1 MSQAKASEAAKI
13 SPEKMKAI
21 LGQLEREDV
30 KLGARL
36 LDAAVAGA
44 VVARHP
50 TDKDFRR
57 EAERAW
63 HAIEPLISHHLK
75 SEEESVLN
83 WAEDHDFPA
92 ELIDR
97 ARERHQKLRRLVRTV
112 AENGFENRSDAE
124 IEKAGRALCALAVHL
139 DDLIDGEERVL
150 FPMLHRK
157 LFDVPEV
164 VPGC

>member
-1 MSQAKASEAAKI
+1 MNAERL
-13 SPEKMKAI
+13 KAI

-50 TDKDFRR
+50 SDKEFRK
-57 EAERAW
+57 EAQRAW
-63 HAIEPLISHHLK
+63 LAIEPLISHHLK

-83 WAEDHDFPA
+83 WAEGHDFPF
-92 ELIDR
+92 ELIER

-112 AENGFENRSDAE
+112 AENGFANRPDPE
-124 IEKAGRALCALAVHL
+124 VEKAGRALCALAVHL

-150 FPMLHRK
+150 FPMLYRK
-157 LFDVPEV
+157 LFDEREV
-164 VPGC
+164 LAGC